1 MAKLG
6 SYRELVVW
14 QKAMLLAERVYRL
27 TESFPSSER
36 FGLTSQMRRAAVSIL
51 SNVAEGHNRRS
62 RGSYASH
69 VCIALG
75 SQAELEAQIELSR
88 RLGYCDVSQA
98 DPVLELLA
106 EIGRMLHG
114 LVRAL
119 EKRPTSA

>member
-62 RGSYASH
+62 RGSYANH
-69 VCIALG
+69 VSIALG

-88 RLGYCDVSQA
+88 RLGYLDVSQA
-98 DPVLELLA
+98 GPVLELLA

-114 LVRAL
+114 LVSAL
-119 EKRPTSA
+119 EKR

>member
-1 MAKLG
+1 
-6 SYRELVVW
+6 
-14 QKAMLLAERVYRL
+14 MLLAERVYRL

-69 VCIALG
+69 VFIALG

-98 DPVLELLA
+98 GPVLELLA

-114 LVRAL
+114 LVSAL
-119 EKRPTSA
+119 EKRYPN

>member
-1 MAKLG
+1 MAKLN
-6 SYRELVVW
+6 SYRDLVGW

-51 SNVAEGHNRRS
+51 SNIAEGHNRRS

-75 SQAELEAQIELSR
+75 SQAELEAQIELSH

-98 DPVLELLA
+98 GPVQELLA

-114 LVRAL
+114 LVGAL
-119 EKRPTSA
+119 EKRYPS